1 MRNLTAAILT
11 SDLVVYAMKFASSY
25 ILLLVQQTEDL
36 HGLESLLERLK
47 CPVEIVRSPDQAVD
61 RVRQSPPCLVIVQGN
76 HSHWSQEFVRKL
88 RTIADADHIMLVALS
103 DSHAPSWLHQE
114 ENPGFDGFLVKPLS
128 CDVLFSLIQ
137 SASARQLCRSVV

>member
-25 ILLLVQQTEDL
+25 IRFLVQQTEDL

-61 RVRQSPPCLVIVQGN
+61 RVRQHLIG
-76 HSHWSQEFVRKL
+76 R
-88 RTIADADHIMLVALS
+88 
-103 DSHAPSWLHQE
+103 
-114 ENPGFDGFLVKPLS
+114 DG
-128 CDVLFSLIQ
+128 
-137 SASARQLCRSVV
+137 